1 MCDTELW
8 AESLETVASYLLRES
23 THQREMLQVM
33 MAVQNH
39 EEPPQTE
46 NFPANFAGW
55 LSNPVGTRKTVTQRQ
70 EISKSDDWTDTLH
83 VPENTYLVLR
93 LDGTI
98 HVPNTL
104 DHLAVIPQGSS
115 LTVNGGCIEIDN
127 PIQES
132 LFMVDDAHG
141 IGVSGVRLSNVEIK
155 IAKEVPAVVVSNAA
169 MAHII
174 FHDATFTSTTKGK
187 TFPPKIV
194 RPRED
199 LVFIS
204 STCAFKV

>member
-1 MCDTELW
+1 MCDTDLW
-8 AESLETVASYLLRES
+8 AESLEAVASYLLRES
-23 THQREMLQVM
+23 VHQHEMLQVM

-39 EEPPQTE
+39 EEPTQTE
-46 NFPANFAGW
+46 NFPVNFAGW
-55 LSNPVGTRKTVTQRQ
+55 LSNPTGTRKSVTQRQ

-83 VPENTYLVLR
+83 VPENTYLVLSLR
-93 LDGTI
+93 GTI
-98 HVPNTL
+98 HVQNTL

-115 LTVNGGCIEIDN
+115 LTINGGCIEIDN
-127 PIQES
+127 PIQKS
-132 LFMVDDAHG
+132 LFLVDDAHG
-141 IGVSGVRLSNVEIK
+141 VGVSGVRLSNVQIK
-155 IAKEVPAVVVSNAA
+155 IAKEVPAVIVSNAA

-174 FHDATFTSTTKGK
+174 FHGATFTSTTKDK

-194 RPRED
+194 RPCDD